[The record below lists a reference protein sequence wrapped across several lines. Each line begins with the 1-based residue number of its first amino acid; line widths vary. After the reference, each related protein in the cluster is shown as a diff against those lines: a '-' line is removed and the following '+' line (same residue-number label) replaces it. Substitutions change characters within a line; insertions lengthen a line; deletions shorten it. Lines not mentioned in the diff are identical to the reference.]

1 MPFAAPT
8 KASISAGFAPRVA
21 PVLVVVQPQKRGVPR
36 APQLPARPATA
47 GAFSRRLG
55 GAAFEC
61 RGAAAAAR
69 PASALQR
76 SRTRAAR
83 DLGEVT
89 ASLCKDLD
97 GWLGKY
103 QGALRAV
110 DGLRSA
116 SEAPPPEVAPAA
128 PRAFE
133 ERRRAELLQLLHVVE
148 ERLGLAVSQAQHTR
162 EQAIALQD
170 VHALLHAAERG
181 RHAADAQLAAATAER
196 QAAARRARAEQRVL
210 AAALAE
216 VEAEG
221 DADRRAAAAAR
232 GAADARDD
240 ELRRLRAELPRL
252 REVAEREAAARF
264 ETIGLVQQ
272 ANAERDAALAELAAA
287 RAAGYAPPPAAE
299 ARRAPPRER
308 ARSAAPGRRSCG

>member
-1 MPFAAPT
+1 M
-8 KASISAGFAPRVA
+8 
-21 PVLVVVQPQKRGVPR
+21 LVVVQPQKRGVPR

-196 QAAARRARAEQRVL
+196 QTAARRARAEQRVL

-221 DADRRAAAAAR
+221 DADRRAA
-232 GAADARDD
+232 AADARDD

-287 RAAGYAPPPAAE
+287 RAAGYAPPAAE

>member
-21 PVLVVVQPQKRGVPR
+21 PMLVVVQPQKRGVPR

-196 QAAARRARAEQRVL
+196 QTAARRARAEQRVL

-221 DADRRAAAAAR
+221 DADRRAA
-232 GAADARDD
+232 AADARDD

>member
-8 KASISAGFAPRVA
+8 KASISAGFTPRVA
-21 PVLVVVQPQKRGVPR
+21 PMLVVVQPQKRGVPR

-61 RGAAAAAR
+61 RAAAAAR

-196 QAAARRARAEQRVL
+196 QTAARRARAEQRVL

>member
-1 MPFAAPT
+1 MPFDAPT
-8 KASISAGFAPRVA
+8 KASSLSASRSGLPRVA
-21 PVLVVVQPQKRGVPR
+21 PMLVVVQPQKRGVPR

-196 QAAARRARAEQRVL
+196 QTAARRARAEQRVL

-221 DADRRAAAAAR
+221 DADRRAA
-232 GAADARDD
+232 AADARDD

-299 ARRAPPRER
+299 ARRVPPRER